1 MSASPESKWLRGV
14 LMCLLMLVGHS
25 AIAEVYTYIDAEGNR
40 AFTDQPRRNAKKVE
54 IAPSN
59 QIKSAPRKPTQAY
72 SAKPARGPLFR
83 YQLLRILAPEPD
95 TTIRD
100 IQGNLI
106 VTVTNEPALQ
116 PGHTYRLLLDGKV
129 YGEAGR
135 SPVFPMT
142 NIDRGTHQ
150 LSIEIIDEFGRV
162 AERTP
167 NQPFH
172 MMRISLAQKRLAQPC
187 KTEDY
192 GVRPECPLKDKP
204 PEEESSILPFF

>member
-1 MSASPESKWLRGV
+1 MSVNLKTIWLQ
-14 LMCLLMLVGHS
+14 CTFIALLMLIGHS
-25 AIAEVYTYIDAEGNR
+25 TAAEVYTYIDAEGNR
-40 AFTDQPRRNAKKVE
+40 VFTDQPRRNAKKVD

-59 QIKSAPRKPTQAY
+59 QIKAAPKKPSQAS
-72 SAKPARGPLFR
+72 SAKTKPGPLFR

-95 TTIRD
+95 STIRD

-106 VTVTNEPALQ
+106 VTVTNDPELQ
-116 PGHTYRLLLDGKV
+116 PGHTYRLLLDSKV
-129 YGEAGR
+129 YGEATR
-135 SPVFPMT
+135 SPVFPLS

-150 LSIEIIDEFGRV
+150 LSVEIVDESGRV

-172 MMRISLAQKRLAQPC
+172 MLRISLAQKRIAQPC

-192 GVRPECPLKDKP
+192 GARPECPIKDKP
-204 PEEESSILPFF
+204 PEEKSSFLPFF